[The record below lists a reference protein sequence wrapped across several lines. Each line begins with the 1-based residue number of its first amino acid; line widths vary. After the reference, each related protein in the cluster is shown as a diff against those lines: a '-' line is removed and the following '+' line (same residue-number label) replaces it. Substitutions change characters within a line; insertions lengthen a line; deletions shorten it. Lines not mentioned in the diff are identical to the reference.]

1 MTSSGAN
8 SINISGGTFHG
19 NAVGIG
25 HVEHHGAAIEATTG
39 LAQLREMLALNA
51 AEIVAL
57 GRGADEQADLRHE
70 VRKIEKELETDEPD
84 GAVVR
89 TRWKSVL
96 AVLDGAL
103 AAGTKIAGITELVHK
118 VFGG

>member
-1 MTSSGAN
+1 MTGSGN

-25 HVEHHGAAIEATTG
+25 HVEHHGAAIDTAAG
-39 LAQLREMLALNA
+39 LAQLREMLAQNA

-57 GRGADEQADLRHE
+57 GRGEDEQTDLRHE
-70 VRKIEKELETDEPD
+70 VRKIEKELAIEEPD
-84 GAVVR
+84 GAVVT

-103 AAGTKIAGITELVHK
+103 AAGTKIAGITELVYK